1 MPRRPRSTSVK
12 ASPRRKPPRRVKAR
26 RRAAPAP
33 AAGETAR
40 LRRELKEARE
50 QQTAITEVLS
60 VMSGS
65 SGELQPVFDAILENA
80 TRLCQAKFATM
91 TLYEGDERFRWVAMH
106 NAPPAY
112 AEARRRVPVMQ
123 GTVLARMVATGQMLD
138 IHDCTKDPDYKRG
151 DPAFVGFVEL
161 AGARTV
167 IGIPLLKDGAFIGS
181 VNIFRQEVRPFAD
194 EQIALLHNFAAQAV
208 IAIENARLFNELRQ
222 SLDQQTATAEVLR
235 VISSSPAELKPVFD
249 TLVENAT
256 RLCGAKFGNLLLF
269 DGNVMRIATMH
280 NASPA
285 HVEMRRRDPIVPLD
299 YSILGP
305 LVRTNKLVHIADIS
319 AEQPYANSP
328 LAKVGGMRTALAVPM
343 LKDGNLVGA
352 IGIYHDAVRP
362 FTGKQIALLENFA
375 AQAVIAIENARLLNE
390 LRQSLERQTATAD
403 VLRVISASPGDLE
416 PVFQTLLE
424 NAVRICEATAGNIYR
439 WDDDAMRLVATLN
452 TPAAFT
458 EFLRRTPVR
467 ATARNPVGRMQ
478 ATKSLVHVPD
488 LKEQQTYIEKK
499 DAAIV
504 AAVELG
510 GIRTQLSV
518 PLLKDNEFIGAITLW
533 REEVRPF
540 EDRQIGLVQN
550 FAAQAVIAIENAR
563 LLNELRQSLDQQTA
577 TADVLRIISASPGE
591 LMPVFEAMLENA
603 ARICEA
609 KFGVLF
615 SFDGVKYEFAAE
627 IGTPAPLAEF
637 VRQRGPFIPASNTQL
652 YHVMQTRRISHTA
665 DYAAD
670 APDGPPA
677 RLGGARSTVDVPMLK
692 DGNLV
697 GVISIYRQ
705 EVRPFGD
712 KQIALLE
719 NFASQAVI
727 AIENARLLNE
737 LRQRT
742 QDLSRSLDDLRTT
755 QDRLVQTQKLAELG
769 QLTAGIAHEIK
780 NPLNFVN
787 NFSALSVELIDELGE
802 ALARVS
808 ADEQTRDDI
817 VELAQTLRGNLD
829 KIAQHGKR
837 ADAIVKNMLLHSR
850 EGSSERRPVDVNAVV
865 EESLNL
871 AYHGARAEK
880 QGFAITVE
888 RSFDPQAG
896 EAHVFPQELT
906 RVLLNLIANGFYAAA
921 KRQATDGGHQA
932 VLTAATKNLGD
943 KVEITI
949 RDNGIGIPP
958 EVKDKIFNPFFTT
971 KPAGEG
977 TGLGLSISHDI
988 VVKQHAG
995 SIEVDS
1001 EPGRFTEIKI
1011 VLPRAAA

>member
-1 MPRRPRSTSVK
+1 
-12 ASPRRKPPRRVKAR
+12 
-26 RRAAPAP
+26 
-33 AAGETAR
+33 
-40 LRRELKEARE
+40 
-50 QQTAITEVLS
+50 
-60 VMSGS
+60 
-65 SGELQPVFDAILENA
+65 VFDAILANA

-123 GTVLARMVATGQMLD
+123 GTVLARMVAAGQMLN

-222 SLDQQTATAEVLR
+222 SLEQQTATSE
-235 VISSSPAELKPVFD
+235 
-249 TLVENAT
+249 
-256 RLCGAKFGNLLLF
+256 
-269 DGNVMRIATMH
+269 
-280 NASPA
+280 
-285 HVEMRRRDPIVPLD
+285 
-299 YSILGP
+299 
-305 LVRTNKLVHIADIS
+305 
-319 AEQPYANSP
+319 
-328 LAKVGGMRTALAVPM
+328 
-343 LKDGNLVGA
+343 
-352 IGIYHDAVRP
+352 
-362 FTGKQIALLENFA
+362 
-375 AQAVIAIENARLLNE
+375 
-390 LRQSLERQTATAD
+390 
-403 VLRVISASPGDLE
+403 VLRVISASPGDL
-416 PVFQTLLE
+416 
-424 NAVRICEATAGNIYR
+424 
-439 WDDDAMRLVATLN
+439 
-452 TPAAFT
+452 
-458 EFLRRTPVR
+458 
-467 ATARNPVGRMQ
+467 
-478 ATKSLVHVPD
+478 K
-488 LKEQQTYIEKK
+488 
-499 DAAIV
+499 
-504 AAVELG
+504 
-510 GIRTQLSV
+510 
-518 PLLKDNEFIGAITLW
+518 
-533 REEVRPF
+533 
-540 EDRQIGLVQN
+540 
-550 FAAQAVIAIENAR
+550 
-563 LLNELRQSLDQQTA
+563 
-577 TADVLRIISASPGE
+577 
-591 LMPVFEAMLENA
+591 PVFEAMLENA

-615 SFDGVKYEFAAE
+615 HFDGKQYEFAAE
-627 IGTPAPLAEF
+627 IGTPAPLVEF
-637 VRQRGPFIPASNTQL
+637 VRRRGPFIPAPNTQL
-652 YHVMQTRRISHTA
+652 YHVMQTRQMRHTA

-692 DGNLV
+692 DGNLM

-705 EVRPFGD
+705 EVRPFND

-727 AIENARLLNE
+727 AIENARLLNA

-742 QDLSRSLDDLRTT
+742 QDLSNSLEDLRTT

-787 NFSALSVELIDELGE
+787 NFSALSVELMDELRE
-802 ALARVS
+802 TLRRVS
-808 ADEQTRDDI
+808 ADQETTSEI
-817 VELAQTLRGNLD
+817 AELAETLRGNLD

-837 ADAIVKNMLLHSR
+837 ADSIVKNMLLHSR
-850 EGSSERRPVDVNAVV
+850 EGSSERRPVDVNAIV

-871 AYHGARAEK
+871 AYHGARAEQ
-880 QGFAITVE
+880 QGFTVTLE
-888 RSFDPQAG
+888 RAFDPQAG
-896 EAHVFPQELT
+896 EADVFPQELT

-921 KRQATDGGHQA
+921 KRQAVNDGHQA

-943 KVEITI
+943 KVQIAI
-949 RDNGIGIPP
+949 RDNGTGIPP

-1011 VLPRAAA
+1011 VLPRAAV